1 MTLSA
6 IMTSPDFGEV
16 CFLIAL
22 IFFVIATALSLVK
35 TEAAAYSG
43 TCLAAGLAFIALAW
57 LAL

>member
-1 MTLSA
+1 MHSA

-22 IFFVIATALSLVK
+22 ILFAIAFVVNVTRSEIAAWSNTII
-35 TEAAAYSG
+35 
-43 TCLAAGLAFIALAW
+43 AAGLAFIALAW